1 MTTRSNTVVAP
12 ARCLLS
18 GNSRTWFVC
27 LPLAVCTLLLA
38 LLLAA
43 SIQPAG
49 AQTITSITTP
59 HPRLWITP
67 ARLNRMK
74 TDAAANTSRWQAV
87 LSVANAA
94 SSDLTN
100 PDDIVPLALVYQV
113 TGNTAYAQKAIADT
127 LANAV
132 SSNTLTDDSNYNY
145 RTVIPDVSAGLDW
158 CYNQMTTAQ
167 RQQVATWLM
176 DRADQIWPETNPS
189 AAGEWG
195 TWPSN
200 NYYWG
205 FMTTWDAAIAAYGDD
220 TKTGSVSGSNRPL
233 YHVNLGLKHWNNDV
247 LPWAN
252 TWGTGGAFAESTNYD
267 LLSVFRMALI
277 LDGHLSGTGQD
288 LVNNGGT
295 TFLHD
300 SLLWG
305 IYATVPT
312 LDQFYP
318 LGDQT
323 RDSMPDNCDYNR
335 QRAYVAMDD
344 TSDTTLS
351 QQAQGWLGTISPS
364 TSSWSFTVA
373 WEFLYD
379 NPNAPTSDFTT
390 LPTSYFAAGP
400 GMLFNRSD

>member
-158 CYNQMTTAQ
+158 CYDKMTTAQ
-167 RQQVATWLM
+167 HQQVATWLM
-176 DRADQIWPETNPS
+176 DRADQIWPETNP
-189 AAGEWG
+189 AQVGAWAVDD
-195 TWPSN
+195 PAD
-200 NYYWG
+200 NYYYGYLMSWP
-205 FMTTWDAAIAAYGDD
+205 AALAAYGDD
-220 TKTGSVSGSNRPL
+220 TKVGAVSGSNRPL
-233 YHVNLGLKHWNNDV
+233 YHLNL
-247 LPWAN
+247 
-252 TWGTGGAFAESTNYD
+252 
-267 LLSVFRMALI
+267 AL
-277 LDGHLSGTGQD
+277 
-288 LVNNGGT
+288 N
-295 TFLHD
+295 
-300 SLLWG
+300 
-305 IYATVPT
+305 
-312 LDQFYP
+312 
-318 LGDQT
+318 
-323 RDSMPDNCDYNR
+323 
-335 QRAYVAMDD
+335 
-344 TSDTTLS
+344 
-351 QQAQGWLGTISPS
+351 
-364 TSSWSFTVA
+364 
-373 WEFLYD
+373 
-379 NPNAPTSDFTT
+379 
-390 LPTSYFAAGP
+390 
-400 GMLFNRSD
+400 